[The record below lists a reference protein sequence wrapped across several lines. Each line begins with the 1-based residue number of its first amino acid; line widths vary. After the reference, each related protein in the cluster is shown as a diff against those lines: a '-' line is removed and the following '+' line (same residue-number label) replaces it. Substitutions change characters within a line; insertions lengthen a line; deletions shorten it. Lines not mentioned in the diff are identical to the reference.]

1 MNQILAGIYG
11 THGHEKVAS
20 EGGHA
25 IATLSDLALALVV
38 EQMPEGSDLE
48 KVASA
53 QAPVLE
59 ELEYYDLAGRAAA
72 HSEFSEMEKAAS
84 EGNWGPLEAFFE
96 EQVEQGDEVHSD
108 AAALKQ
114 AVLSELQRRVQG

>member
-20 EGGHA
+20 EGGQA
-25 IATLSDLALALVV
+25 IHTLSDLALALVV

-53 QAPVLE
+53 HAPILE
-59 ELEYYDLAGRAAA
+59 NLEYYDLAGRAMA

-96 EQVEQGDEVHSD
+96 EQVEQGDEVHSE
-108 AAALKQ
+108 AARLKQ
-114 AVLSELQRRVQG
+114 QVLAELSRRLT